1 MTPYSVE
8 LSSFDEDVVK
18 LFQTSFG
25 NDVFSIAKGCY
36 SRVPRLFLQHRTK
49 LTTAANRQMNAITSE
64 RANEHVTVEI
74 MRTLS
79 LDSKPIVT
87 ELEFRNTIFAVL
99 RFALR
104 HEG

>member
-1 MTPYSVE
+1 
-8 LSSFDEDVVK
+8 
-18 LFQTSFG
+18 
-25 NDVFSIAKGCY
+25 
-36 SRVPRLFLQHRTK
+36 
-49 LTTAANRQMNAITSE
+49 MNAITSE